1 MVAKILHKPKSKNSI
16 LRFPPGP
23 KKLPLIGNLHNLVGS
38 LPHRSL
44 RNLANKYGPLMH
56 LQLGEVSN
64 IVVSSSEM
72 AKEIMKTHDI
82 IFANRPF
89 LLAIQ
94 KLIYDSTD
102 IAFSPYG
109 DYWRQLRK
117 ICTMELLS
125 QKRVQSFR
133 SIREEEISNLVKG
146 IQLSEG
152 SQINLSER
160 ILSLSYGITARA
172 AFGKKCKHEKEFISI
187 VKESSKVTAGFC
199 VADMYPSIKILQ
211 HFSGLG
217 KKLEKLHREVDRI
230 LGNIIDEHKEKMM
243 KVKQDGDGVGDLQ
256 EDLFDVL
263 LKLQKSGDLDH
274 PLTDNNIKA
283 VLVDMFSAGSETSS
297 TAIEWAISELLKN
310 PKKMEK
316 AQEEVRRVYLGKT
329 SVDETYIHELKFLRS
344 VIKETLRLHP
354 PVPLLLPR
362 ESSQS
367 CVIEGYEIPAKTKV
381 IVNGWAIGRDPRRW
395 KEAEKFYPERFLD
408 SLIDYKGADF
418 EFIPFGAGRR
428 VCPGMSFAT
437 AVVELT
443 LAKLL
448 YHFDWKFPGDTK
460 EEDLDM
466 TESFG
471 LTVGR
476 KTDLQLIPISY
487 SSLP

>member
-1 MVAKILHKPKSKNSI
+1 
-16 LRFPPGP
+16 
-23 KKLPLIGNLHNLVGS
+23 
-38 LPHRSL
+38 
-44 RNLANKYGPLMH
+44 
-56 LQLGEVSN
+56 
-64 IVVSSSEM
+64 
-72 AKEIMKTHDI
+72 
-82 IFANRPF
+82 
-89 LLAIQ
+89 
-94 KLIYDSTD
+94 
-102 IAFSPYG
+102 
-109 DYWRQLRK
+109 
-117 ICTMELLS
+117 
-125 QKRVQSFR
+125 
-133 SIREEEISNLVKG
+133 
-146 IQLSEG
+146 
-152 SQINLSER
+152 
-160 ILSLSYGITARA
+160 
-172 AFGKKCKHEKEFISI
+172 
-187 VKESSKVTAGFC
+187 
-199 VADMYPSIKILQ
+199 
-211 HFSGLG
+211 
-217 KKLEKLHREVDRI
+217 
-230 LGNIIDEHKEKMM
+230 
-243 KVKQDGDGVGDLQ
+243 
-256 EDLFDVL
+256 
-263 LKLQKSGDLDH
+263 
-274 PLTDNNIKA
+274 
-283 VLVDMFSAGSETSS
+283 MFSAGSETSS

-310 PKKMEK
+310 PKEMEK

-329 SVDETYIHELKFLRS
+329 SIDETYIHELKFLRS

-381 IVNGWAIGRDPRRW
+381 IVNGWAIGRDPKRW

-428 VCPGMSFAT
+428 ICPGMSFAT

-443 LAKLL
+443 LANLL